1 MDKSKLLLDLLREKQ
16 QLKEMGEELLFDRAM
31 TNLVN
36 GIRKRQGRRNRSAS
50 DGRVR

>member
-1 MDKSKLLLDLLREKQ
+1 MDKSELLLRVLREKQ
-16 QLKEMGEELLFDRAM
+16 QLKEMVEEFLFDRDI

-36 GIRKRQGRRNRSAS
+36 AIRKRQGRRNRSAS